1 MGTDPRIQLVQS
13 HRTITSSTFTMKF
26 AIVVLALVAFVNAGD
41 IATEGMQDIVDIQ
54 DYVVKIRQ
62 AADDLD
68 QMELKMSGLADEKA
82 TIETA
87 KNLLTAQMDKTGLTN
102 AFNHPNELSLKY
114 NTGRSSAS
122 VLTFPIFLPF
132 SH

>member
-1 MGTDPRIQLVQS
+1 
-13 HRTITSSTFTMKF
+13 MKF
-26 AIVVLALVAFVNAGD
+26 AIVLLALVAFVNAGD

-54 DYVVKIRQ
+54 DYVVKIGQ

-87 KNLLTAQMDKTGLTN
+87 KNLLTAQMTKTDLTN
-102 AFNHPNELSLKY
+102 AFNHPNE
-114 NTGRSSAS
+114 
-122 VLTFPIFLPF
+122 
-132 SH
+132 

>member
-54 DYVVKIRQ
+54 DYVVKIGKQLMIWTKWNLRCQDWPMKRQ
-62 AADDLD
+62 
-68 QMELKMSGLADEKA
+68 QLK
-82 TIETA
+82 
-87 KNLLTAQMDKTGLTN
+87 Q
-102 AFNHPNELSLKY
+102 P
-114 NTGRSSAS
+114 R
-122 VLTFPIFLPF
+122 IFLQHKWTRPVRQML
-132 SH
+132 STTPTNKV